1 MIRYMYYDHFT
12 NEYCRPSKKEL
23 GIAPPER
30 YLRTLP
36 NVGGDYYVEHWKVS
50 GSSLGDR
57 LDVCYR
63 YTEYANTIRHQLE
76 KRNDC
81 TLQYIIWWEIPVSK
95 FNEYAKRFGLVKEL
109 KRKNEQ
115 PQRSH

>member
-1 MIRYMYYDHFT
+1 MIRYMYYDYFT

-36 NVGGDYYVEHWKVS
+36 NCGGDYYVEHWSIS
-50 GSSLGDR
+50 GSPLGNR

-63 YTEYANTIRHQLE
+63 DPEYANTIRHELE
-76 KRNDC
+76 ERNDC
-81 TLQYIIWWEIPVSK
+81 TLQYIIWWEIPASK
-95 FNEYAKRFGLVKEL
+95 FNEYAKRFGLAKES
-109 KRKNEQ
+109 KRRK
-115 PQRSH
+115 